1 LKDLGQTM
9 QSYPVII
16 FTENDPTAFFNLI
29 KKECHQSGLVYEL
42 VLTDENAKKLRKNA
56 GDRLRGVFVM
66 STQYCRGY
74 DMKLGE
80 DARVM
85 IFAGDKGF
93 PLS

>member
-1 LKDLGQTM
+1 M
-9 QSYPVII
+9 
-16 FTENDPTAFFNLI
+16 
-29 KKECHQSGLVYEL
+29 
-42 VLTDENAKKLRKNA
+42 TDKNAKKLRKNA

-85 IFAGDKGF
+85 IFAGDQGF

>member
-1 LKDLGQTM
+1 M

-16 FTENDPTAFFNLI
+16 FMEHDPTDLFHLI
-29 KKECHQSGLVYEL
+29 KKECFQAGLVYEL

-56 GDRLRGVFVM
+56 GDRLRGVFVLG
-66 STQYCRGY
+66 TQYCRGY